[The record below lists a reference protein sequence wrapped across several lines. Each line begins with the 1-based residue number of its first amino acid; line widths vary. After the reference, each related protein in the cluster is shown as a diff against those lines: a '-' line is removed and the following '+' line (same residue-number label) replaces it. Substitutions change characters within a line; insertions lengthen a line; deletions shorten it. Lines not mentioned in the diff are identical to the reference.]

1 MRIVLGTGALA
12 VLSLVAPRIGPI
24 VNGPAAAEIVADPV
38 AAAAVTR
45 RTTRVTHHIR
55 YVRLRPGQRP
65 PPGARVIREAAPT
78 PRIVIDRIVM
88 PQRTRVV
95 TRSRQS
101 GR

>member
-1 MRIVLGTGALA
+1 MRIILGTGALA
-12 VLSLVAPRIGPI
+12 ALSLVVPRIGPVI
-24 VNGPAAAEIVADPV
+24 APAPAERAVAEV
-38 AAAAVTR
+38 AVAPAR
-45 RTTRVTHHIR
+45 QRTTRVTRRIR

-78 PRIVIDRIVM
+78 PRVVIDRIVV

-95 TRSRQS
+95 ARSRQS